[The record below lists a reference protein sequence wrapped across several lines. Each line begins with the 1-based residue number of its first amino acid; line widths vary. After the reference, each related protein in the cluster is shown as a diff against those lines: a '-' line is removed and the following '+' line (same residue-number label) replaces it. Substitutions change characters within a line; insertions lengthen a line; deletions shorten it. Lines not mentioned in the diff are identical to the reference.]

1 MQIETVKMLVAMQ
14 VVGQETD
21 AVVPGC
27 PSHGDRLLPG
37 IVMEGVSR
45 LRGGDRSGDPPRSRA
60 PGLPRLGLTK
70 LKRRLLS
77 SFSS

>member
-45 LRGGDRSGDPPRSRA
+45 LRGEDSGDPPRSRA
-60 PGLPRLGLTK
+60 PSLPRSGLTK